1 MANHTDKLTL
11 PKLESLL
18 LSACDVLR
26 GKMDASEY
34 KEYIFGM
41 LFLKRLSD
49 QFEVERQKLIK
60 KYENAKLPEK
70 KVRELLD
77 DPGSYSYY
85 VPIESRWGTAGL
97 KKEFSKHEFIM
108 DYKKDI
114 GTKLN
119 KALASLEDNNPDT
132 LQNVL
137 KPINFNRK
145 IGNSTIPDQRLMDFV
160 RIFNNIPMKDS
171 DFEFPD
177 LLGAAY
183 EYLIKYFADSAGKK
197 GGEFYTPANVVRL
210 LVQILAPQEGMTVY
224 DPTVGSGGMLIQ
236 SKQYV
241 EETGGNPRNLSL
253 YGQEDNGGTWTICKM
268 NMILHGTNDADIRQG
283 DTIADPRHY
292 DERGELK
299 RFDRVIANPPF
310 SQNYSKTNMKFKERF
325 RFGFCPESGKKA
337 DLMFVQHMIASLKEN
352 GRMAVIMPHG
362 VLFRGGEEKSIR
374 EGIIKDGL
382 LEAVIG
388 LPPALFYGTGIPA
401 SVLIINKEGA
411 DKRKEVLFINA
422 DREYK
427 EGKKQ
432 NILRPEDIEKITHVY
447 RNKLNVEKYSRLVSI
462 DEIMEEEVNLNIRR
476 YVDNTPDPEPHDVR
490 AHLLGGVPRSEVDSR
505 AEWFGSHGLDASLLI
520 EEQDSAYYRFKD
532 DIADKS
538 DIKRMIEGFNGVT
551 DIEQKMCS
559 ALDSWWKKHSPRLHE
574 LPGSKEVFL
583 MKNELLE
590 SFNEE
595 LMKPGMLDTH
605 RVSGVFVSFWWDIA
619 YDLKSIASSGFNA
632 ELIPDDVILES
643 QFPDKL
649 AALKEQQNRL
659 EEIESL
665 FAQANAES
673 GDEDAEIDDLDD
685 MEVLPKSVVKD
696 LKDSIKEHNG
706 SIKALKREMK
716 EKGAD
721 RLKEIEGYEK
731 MIAEIEAKLARH
743 TAIEDEQKK
752 LKRDVKAFK
761 DLTDELVHKA
771 KEKITPDEAEEIIM
785 QRFHETIKGIL
796 STYMKQHLMAV
807 IAYMENLWDKYKV
820 TAREIEAERDRE
832 AEKLEGYLK
841 KLGYV

>member
-1 MANHTDKLTL
+1 MAQTLDKLTL

-49 QFEVERQKLIK
+49 QFEVERQKLLVK
-60 KYENAKLPEK
+60 FGKAKLPEK
-70 KVRELLD
+70 KMKELLE

-85 VPIESRWGTAGL
+85 VPLVSRWGNAEL
-97 KKEFSKHEFIM
+97 KKEYPKHEFIM

-114 GTKLN
+114 GSKLN
-119 KALASLEDNNPDT
+119 KALAALEDANPDT
-132 LQNVL
+132 LQSVL

-145 IGNSTIPDQRLMDFV
+145 IGNSTIPDQRLMDFI

-197 GGEFYTPANVVRL
+197 GGEFYTPTTVVRL
-210 LVQILAPQEGMTVY
+210 LVQILEPREGMTVY
-224 DPTVGSGGMLIQ
+224 DPTVGSGGMVIQ

-241 EETGGNPRNLSL
+241 EETGGDPRNLRL

-268 NMILHGTNDADIRQG
+268 NMILHGINDADIRQG
-283 DTIADPRHY
+283 DTIVDPQHY

-299 RFDRVIANPPF
+299 RFDIVIANPPF
-310 SQNYSKTNMKFKERF
+310 SQNYNKTDMKFKERF
-325 RFGFCPESGKKA
+325 RYGFCPESGKKA
-337 DLMFVQHMIASLKEN
+337 DLMFVQHMIASLKEK
-352 GRMAVIMPHG
+352 GRMSVIMPHG
-362 VLFRGGEEKSIR
+362 VLFRGGEERTIR

-401 SVLIINKEGA
+401 CVLVINKEGA
-411 DKRKEVLFINA
+411 DRRKEVLFINA

-432 NILRPEDIEKITHVY
+432 NTLRPEDIEKITHVY
-447 RNKLNVEKYSRLVSI
+447 RNKLAVDKYSRMVGV

-490 AHLLGGVPRSEVDSR
+490 AHLLGGVPRSEVDTHK
-505 AEWFGSHGLDASLLI
+505 EWFTSHGLDAGILF
-520 EEQDSAYYRFKD
+520 EPQDDRYYRFK
-532 DIADKS
+532 AEVEEKRG
-538 DIKRMIEGFNGVT
+538 IKVKIEAHPGVAN
-551 DIEQKMCS
+551 IEQRTCAAM
-559 ALDSWWKKHSPRLHE
+559 DSWWKAHNSRLHE
-574 LPGSKEVFL
+574 LPGSHDVFVL
-583 MKNELLE
+583 KNELLA
-590 SFNEE
+590 SFTKA
-595 LMKPGMLDTH
+595 LMMTGMLDTH
-605 RVSGVFVSFWWDIA
+605 KVSGVLVSFWQEIA
-619 YDLKSIASSGFNA
+619 FDLKSIASSGFNA
-632 ELIPDDVILES
+632 ELIPDDEILES

-649 AALKEQQNRL
+649 AALREQQSRL
-659 EEIESL
+659 EEIEAL
-665 FAQANAES
+665 FAQANAE
-673 GDEDAEIDDLDD
+673 GEDEEAEIDVTDD

-696 LKDSIKEHNG
+696 MKDSIREHKG
-706 SIKALKREMK
+706 SLSALKREMK
-716 EKGAD
+716 EKGTNRSGDIAS
-721 RLKEIEGYEK
+721 LETK
-731 MIAEIEAKLARH
+731 IAEVEAKLSRH
-743 TAIEDEQKK
+743 AALEEEQKK
-752 LKRDVKAFK
+752 LKKDVKSFK
-761 DLTDELVHKA
+761 DLTDELVQKA
-771 KEKITPDEAEEIIM
+771 KEKISAEEAEVIIM
-785 QRFHETIKGIL
+785 KRFHATLKTIL
-796 STYMKQHLMAV
+796 STYMKQHLMDITAHF
-807 IAYMENLWDKYKV
+807 ERLWDKYKV

-832 AEKLEGYLK
+832 AEKLEAYLK